1 MTVNYVNLLKAL
13 LLGYIN
19 GILGIWYPEY
29 DSMFKV
35 CLCKEFKSKH
45 MEFYNEENM
54 VRILIAAMTDIQSYG
69 VRVGCQYLRMLLNQ
83 A

>member
-1 MTVNYVNLLKAL
+1 
-13 LLGYIN
+13 
-19 GILGIWYPEY
+19 
-29 DSMFKV
+29 
-35 CLCKEFKSKH
+35 